1 MQTVQNAQG
10 CGTDSSF
17 LEISAHGLIFPG
29 CSGSIH
35 LTLLQHQLKFQCLY
49 SHLIRR
55 ACVQNKAVHVR
66 ALAQL
71 DMRPSRL
78 APSHQP
84 NHSSPTAST
93 QIASRQLLTSANEA
107 KKRLVIA
114 VVDVFNGTRC
124 EGSVGSIGYFEAVDQ
139 IVLHELR
146 PHTPC
151 QGRSTRRH

>member
-1 MQTVQNAQG
+1 M
-10 CGTDSSF
+10 C
-17 LEISAHGLIFPG
+17 
-29 CSGSIH
+29 
-35 LTLLQHQLKFQCLY
+35 K
-49 SHLIRR
+49 
-55 ACVQNKAVHVR
+55 NKAVHVR

-151 QGRSTRRH
+151 QGKRGAALAEQLFYRLGRVRWTTHARALHGVAGHQPQDAVREVHISSYISIFV